1 MRILNLLIFIII
13 IFCFL
18 SLVESKG
25 DLTKQ
30 KPIEVKVF
38 LKGEKNERYFFEPSE
53 LKFQT
58 GKLYSLEIIN
68 ISDSKH
74 YFTSHGF
81 ARSIFTR
88 KIQISFKGNKIAEIK
103 GKINEVEI
111 FPANSLEWWFVP
123 IKTGYFDDLVC
134 DIIEKDVNLKHSQMG
149 MTGVIIIE

>member
-18 SLVESKG
+18 SLVDSKG

-38 LKGEKNERYFFEPSE
+38 LKGEKNERYFFDPSE

-58 GKLYSLEIIN
+58 GKLY
-68 ISDSKH
+68 
-74 YFTSHGF
+74 
-81 ARSIFTR
+81 
-88 KIQISFKGNKIAEIK
+88 
-103 GKINEVEI
+103 
-111 FPANSLEWWFVP
+111 SLEWWFVP